1 MNISDINLLRNEVKP
16 MVRTTIPDI
25 LEKLEMLEKRLDSMT
40 SPDAVEPIKKMEVKA
55 PAERPKP
62 KAPAT
67 KAAPKAKASAAT
79 PKAKPKAKAK
89 ANK

>member
-40 SPDAVEPIKKMEVKA
+40 SPDAVEPIKKMQAKA
-55 PAERPKP
+55 PVEGPKP
-62 KAPAT
+62 NAKAPV
-67 KAAPKAKASAAT
+67 KKAKRKT
-79 PKAKPKAKAK
+79 VVK
-89 ANK
+89 NK